1 MPLTE
6 TRCKSILYYLISAI
20 PSQQPV
26 LILGG
31 EHNILAALA
40 NDMLSDPVELYS
52 TDHIITG
59 TYDQTTW
66 SNLLL

>member
-1 MPLTE
+1 M
-6 TRCKSILYYLISAI
+6 IINFAAV

-40 NDMLSDPVELYS
+40 NDMLSDPIELYS
-52 TDHIITG
+52 TEYKITG
-59 TYDQTTW
+59 MKVYKDNIIIR
-66 SNLLL
+66 S